1 MNRKIVKIVLGIV
14 IGMMLVCLVAGVA
27 TFALAGS
34 VARALASEL
43 QSDPTQVAA
52 VASGIADYDLPAGFG
67 NAYATQVAGFS
78 FVTYIGDDRR
88 SHIYLF
94 QLPAYIILDRAE
106 LERQAQQATQPRS
119 PNRPPRMETVDR
131 RQAIVRSQEIT
142 LTVREGV
149 NSDGLAY
156 REMSGIFQGKGGQAL
171 VTITGLIKTWDQAKV
186 DAFLAS
192 IR

>member
-1 MNRKIVKIVLGIV
+1 MNSKIVLGIV
-14 IGMMLVCLVAGVA
+14 IGMMLVCLVGGVA
-27 TFALAGS
+27 AFALVRSAGRALAGS
-34 VARALASEL
+34 V
-43 QSDPTQVAA
+43 QSSPAQVAA

-67 NAYATQVAGFS
+67 NAYATQAAGFS
-78 FVTYIGDDRR
+78 LVAYTGDDGY
-88 SHIYLF
+88 SHIFLF
-94 QLPAYIILDRAE
+94 QLPAYITLDQAE

-119 PNRPPRMETVDR
+119 HNRPPRMETVDR
-131 RQAIVRSQEIT
+131 RQVIVRGQEVS
-142 LTVREGV
+142 LVVSEGV

-171 VTITGLIKTWDQAKV
+171 VTIAGLVETWDQAEV